1 MFLATFQINIGR
13 LHNRTSVSNMPQIS
27 SGMKMENNSDYVWDI
42 YANTPIMS
50 TYTIGMAVLSS
61 NHTIKTRQ
69 FGKRNVG
76 AISKDNNNKTFE
88 RLITRTEEYLQF
100 YENYYNDTDSVPKVD
115 SLHAVSGSYY
125 AMENWGLITYFSTL
139 FSYDDPLLL
148 GHEVAHYWHGNKVTC
163 SNWHE

>member
-1 MFLATFQINIGR
+1 
-13 LHNRTSVSNMPQIS
+13 
-27 SGMKMENNSDYVWDI
+27 MEQRNQYRPVHGQNYAVHPRKRRRSPSRYYDDRDYDED
-42 YANTPIMS
+42 T
-50 TYTIGMAVLSS
+50 
-61 NHTIKTRQ
+61 
-69 FGKRNVG
+69 
-76 AISKDNNNKTFE
+76 
-88 RLITRTEEYLQF
+88 

-115 SLHAVSGSYY
+115 NLDAVSGSYY